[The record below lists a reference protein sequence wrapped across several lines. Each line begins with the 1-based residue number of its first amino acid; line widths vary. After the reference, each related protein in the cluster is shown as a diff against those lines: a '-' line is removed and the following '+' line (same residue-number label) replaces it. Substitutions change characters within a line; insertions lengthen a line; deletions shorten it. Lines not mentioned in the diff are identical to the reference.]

1 MNNNNFGPLEI
12 GNVGIAVN
20 KMQAY
25 LNMMQER
32 GFIKTKL
39 VEDGK
44 YGETTANAVRE
55 WQAYSGL
62 SIDGKI
68 NLTTWNSLVN
78 KLRELNIIT
87 NVPVY
92 SRSYYL
98 TQGNQGLDVFK
109 MQEYLNEIAAK
120 NNCLRPIPL
129 DGTFGPRT
137 TTMVQQYQYLY
148 DLIIDGTIGNHTW
161 DSIINDRNAL

>member
-1 MNNNNFGPLEI
+1 MNNNTFDPLEI

-32 GFIKTKL
+32 GFITTK
-39 VEDGK
+39 VTPDGR
-44 YGETTANAVRE
+44 YGSTTADAVRE
-55 WQAYSGL
+55 WQAFRNL
-62 SIDGKI
+62 PIDGKI
-68 NLTTWNSLVN
+68 NLNTWNTIVD
-78 KLRELNIIT
+78 KLRELRIVTNI
-87 NVPVY
+87 PVY
-92 SRSYYL
+92 SRSYLL

-129 DGTFGPRT
+129 DGTFGART

-148 DLIIDGTIGNHTW
+148 DLIIDGIIGKATW
-161 DSIINDRNAL
+161 DSIINERNSL